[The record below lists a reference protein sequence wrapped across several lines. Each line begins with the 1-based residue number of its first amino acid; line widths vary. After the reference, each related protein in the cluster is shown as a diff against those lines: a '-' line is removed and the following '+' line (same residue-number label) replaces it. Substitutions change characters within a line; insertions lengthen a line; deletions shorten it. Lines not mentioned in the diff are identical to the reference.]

1 MSLRQLL
8 KIIAISFAFVVS
20 KSTAKEI
27 VAPLGFPVII
37 PKNVDRSAL
46 QTEFGRN
53 LDHSLEFVQHRG
65 MSLQGND
72 AFLVGPQRAVTEAST
87 KSIMIFPAPMHLPAS
102 PISPYPIW
110 RPQQTKTGAEENAEN
125 LDESLSRPP
134 KAISLTIKRNEEQ
147 EPKALALQQSQPNQ
161 RTYRSDNSAREYKII
176 RRLRSDPGSNLARQ
190 ASLAR
195 YLLFKKAANV
205 RNTRTSNDQNDYYL
219 RFLPGRNTRTSS
231 GDHSDYYL
239 RFLPGQGA
247 YDKY

>member
-1 MSLRQLL
+1 
-8 KIIAISFAFVVS
+8 
-20 KSTAKEI
+20 
-27 VAPLGFPVII
+27 
-37 PKNVDRSAL
+37 
-46 QTEFGRN
+46 
-53 LDHSLEFVQHRG
+53 

-110 RPQQTKTGAEENAEN
+110 RPQQTKPDAEENVEN

-176 RRLRSDPGSNLARQ
+176 RYSSKLLIVYYWYNQHPPLTNLISIYILMQ
-190 ASLAR
+190 AIE
-195 YLLFKKAANV
+195 K
-205 RNTRTSNDQNDYYL
+205 
-219 RFLPGRNTRTSS
+219 
-231 GDHSDYYL
+231 
-239 RFLPGQGA
+239 
-247 YDKY
+247 